1 MEDAHCVEMD
11 LAEGMVLLGILD
23 GHGGPEVAKLV
34 SARFPGVLQRQPD
47 FVSALEARQGP
58 TDVVIKLLT
67 SALRAAFLEMD
78 AALLLPD
85 RSVGLREHRHPGTQA
100 HTHTRAR
107 THTHSHAHTHTHM
120 HARTHTRTHTHT
132 HTHTHTCTHAHTHTR
147 IHTCNPLRSVAA
159 MRELAGDLPDGAESG
174 ESADE
179 LEQLARDAS
188 VPIEALL
195 EACVAPPPFSNS
207 DSFHCPVLCS
217 TYFS

>member
-34 SARFPGVLQRQPD
+34 SARFPGVLQRQLD

-85 RSVGLREHRHPGTQA
+85 RSVRLREHRPRHIG
-100 HTHTRAR
+100 THTRAR
-107 THTHSHAHTHTHM
+107 ALTLTHSHTHAHAHAHTHTHM
-120 HARTHTRTHTHT
+120 HTHTHT
-132 HTHTHTCTHAHTHTR
+132 HARTYSHTHTHMQPLAQRCGHAR
-147 IHTCNPLRSVAA
+147 
-159 MRELAGDLPDGAESG
+159 
-174 ESADE
+174 
-179 LEQLARDAS
+179 
-188 VPIEALL
+188 
-195 EACVAPPPFSNS
+195 ACRGPPRR
-207 DSFHCPVLCS
+207 CRVG
-217 TYFS
+217 